1 MRSFLHISPDETPPK
16 GGGGPDVNDE
26 ITSQKLRS
34 HGFMTLAFGVA
45 LGLTFMI
52 IFGLFRLIGAPS
64 AGLTAYDSENSNLWL
79 SFLYGFVGGLFISI
93 FYNMLVFRKLKI
105 FGMERHLD

>member
-1 MRSFLHISPDETPPK
+1 MRSFLHISPDEAPPR

-45 LGLTFMI
+45 LGFTFMI
-52 IFGLFRLIGAPS
+52 IFGLFRLLGAPS
-64 AGLTAYDSENSNLWL
+64 AALAEYVSINSNLWL
-79 SFLYGFVGGLFISI
+79 SFFYGFVGGLFISI
-93 FYNMLVFRKLKI
+93 FYNMLVFRRLKL
-105 FGMERHLD
+105 FGMERNLD